1 MLVAILKIPPM
12 NVKRL
17 FLMAMAT
24 VLGCVAINAESTGY
38 YQRHKSLLDILPT
51 TSDDVIFVGNSI
63 IDQCAWNEL
72 FQNNVAKNRGITGDN
87 IKGVA
92 SRISTITSGHPA
104 KIFLEVGI
112 NDVASGLSAD
122 EIASQYESLV
132 ATIKSATPSTQLYL
146 FSLLPINNDFGRYKT
161 LAGKESIIKALNER
175 YKSIAQSHNATY
187 IDLYSI
193 FKDGS
198 DKLNTTYTADGLHLN
213 DEGYRV
219 LRNAITSQVELTED
233 LGTTPAF
240 QIQDGD
246 IVIIGNDIAMECPWQ
261 EMTEIE
267 NIKCRR
273 AGSVVCDNLLAEVQ
287 KASACHPERIIIQA
301 SYTGEDGSLDVA
313 SEMSK
318 LKQCVEASR
327 SNSPETEVII
337 MNLIPMNTTVAGH
350 AAAAKSKSKVAA
362 LNAQLRLYGKQVDVN
377 IIDAYLVT
385 NDGTSQLKRSYTD
398 DGFHLNNAGYNAL
411 AKKMQQRL

>member
-1 MLVAILKIPPM
+1 M

-17 FLMAMAT
+17 FLIAMT
-24 VLGCVAINAESTGY
+24 VVLGAVTLSAQQYSAY
-38 YQRHKSLLDILPT
+38 YQRHKSLLDVIPT
-51 TSDDVIFVGNSI
+51 TSDDVVFVGNSI
-63 IDQCAWNEL
+63 INQCAWNEL
-72 FQNNVAKNRGITGDN
+72 FQNNTAKNRGITGDN

-92 SRISTITSGHPA
+92 SRIGNITSGQPA

-112 NDVASGLSAD
+112 NDIANGLSAD
-122 EIASQYESLV
+122 DIASQYQSLV
-132 ATIKSATPSTQLYL
+132 ASIKSATPNTQLYL
-146 FSLLPINNDFGRYKT
+146 FSLLPVNNDFGRYKT
-161 LAGKESIIKALNER
+161 LIGKESLIKTVNES
-175 YKSIAQSHNATY
+175 YKSIAQSNNATF
-187 IDLYSI
+187 IDLYSV
-193 FKDGS
+193 FSDGT
-198 DKLNTTYTADGLHLN
+198 DKLNATYTTDGLHLN

-219 LRNAITSQVELTED
+219 LRNAISAQVELTDD
-233 LGTTPAF
+233 LGTAPAF
-240 QIQDGD
+240 QIQEGD
-246 IVIIGNDIAMECPWQ
+246 IVFIGNDIAMECPWQ
-261 EMTEIE
+261 DMTEIE

-273 AGSVVCDNLLAEVQ
+273 AGSVVCDSLLSEVQ

-313 SEMSK
+313 AEMSK
-318 LKQCVEASR
+318 LKQCVELSR
-327 SNSPETEVII
+327 NNSPETEVII

-350 AAAAKSKSKVAA
+350 PAAAKSRSKVAA

-398 DGFHLNNAGYNAL
+398 DGFHLNGAGYSAL